1 MNKNRKEL
9 AEQLVEESI
18 VLLKNEN
25 HLLPLCKNQT
35 VAVFGRSA
43 LVTYV
48 SGNGS
53 GAARGSEN
61 SNILSELEKA
71 GITVCGEL
79 NQYYRKQ
86 REAEEVNPQEEFDF
100 SQMKEAV
107 NSGLMY
113 EIFGKYHAPVPEYP
127 VSECLL
133 TYVRKETDTAILV
146 IGRNAGGEECDRR
159 LEGDYYLTETEEV
172 LVSQVCGSFL
182 NVVVLLNVNGLID
195 LEWTLKYPSIKS
207 ILFLGLPGEG
217 GAKAAA
223 RIITGD
229 VTPSGKLA
237 FTIAHRYEDYPSAKH
252 FSWDKENEEHILT
265 YENYGLDAAENGS
278 VGFRKSPVT
287 VYQENIYN
295 GYRYFDSFRKEVLFP
310 FGYGLSYTE
319 FAMDVDC
326 IIKAEKGINAK
337 IRVKNVGYHAGK
349 EVVQLYVSMS
359 DGKTERAEQELK
371 GFEKTR
377 LLKPGQEECV
387 CIHIP
392 WDEFAYYDEK
402 ASEWL
407 IEKGNY
413 QIRMGNFSRQTVCIC
428 EIDVTEDI
436 VISVCSPALGLKA
449 CNVGKLSFLQK
460 DMLSRSERANDVC
473 STGNEEKQV
482 QKLVVSQNDV
492 KAEKKKSK
500 CERTITDLTDFSNE
514 QLAALLV
521 GYGPGIPFAGL
532 LDTEFAETI
541 CDKND
546 RPLTSNDH
554 PVGHNGYVSPA
565 IEEKGIQSIFYMDG
579 PAGIGRTVWPT
590 EMLLACAFN
599 RDVWYRFGDAV
610 AGECEEAQIDVWLA
624 PAVNLHRNPLCGR
637 NFEYFSE
644 DPFLT
649 GICACEVA
657 IGVQKNHPVLVC
669 PKHFAVYEQETYRR
683 GSAGKQYD
691 AVDSVITERA
701 ARELYLKPFEMLVRK
716 ANVHCMMTSF
726 NKING
731 KFTGGNCDLC
741 NRILRDEWGY
751 DGFLVT
757 DWGDMDVVVDG
768 ADAVAAGNDVVMP
781 GGPPVIEQILK
792 GYQEGRVTRGQ
803 MEKAVQHLLHTI
815 EILKQRKWKNEK
827 ENV

>member
-337 IRVKNVGYHAGK
+337 IRVKNVGYHA
-349 EVVQLYVSMS
+349 
-359 DGKTERAEQELK
+359 
-371 GFEKTR
+371 
-377 LLKPGQEECV
+377 
-387 CIHIP
+387 
-392 WDEFAYYDEK
+392 
-402 ASEWL
+402 
-407 IEKGNY
+407 
-413 QIRMGNFSRQTVCIC
+413 
-428 EIDVTEDI
+428 
-436 VISVCSPALGLKA
+436 
-449 CNVGKLSFLQK
+449 
-460 DMLSRSERANDVC
+460 
-473 STGNEEKQV
+473 
-482 QKLVVSQNDV
+482 
-492 KAEKKKSK
+492 
-500 CERTITDLTDFSNE
+500 
-514 QLAALLV
+514 
-521 GYGPGIPFAGL
+521 
-532 LDTEFAETI
+532 
-541 CDKND
+541 
-546 RPLTSNDH
+546 
-554 PVGHNGYVSPA
+554 
-565 IEEKGIQSIFYMDG
+565 
-579 PAGIGRTVWPT
+579 
-590 EMLLACAFN
+590 
-599 RDVWYRFGDAV
+599 
-610 AGECEEAQIDVWLA
+610 
-624 PAVNLHRNPLCGR
+624 
-637 NFEYFSE
+637 
-644 DPFLT
+644 
-649 GICACEVA
+649 
-657 IGVQKNHPVLVC
+657 
-669 PKHFAVYEQETYRR
+669 
-683 GSAGKQYD
+683 
-691 AVDSVITERA
+691 
-701 ARELYLKPFEMLVRK
+701 
-716 ANVHCMMTSF
+716 
-726 NKING
+726 
-731 KFTGGNCDLC
+731 
-741 NRILRDEWGY
+741 
-751 DGFLVT
+751 
-757 DWGDMDVVVDG
+757 
-768 ADAVAAGNDVVMP
+768 
-781 GGPPVIEQILK
+781 
-792 GYQEGRVTRGQ
+792 
-803 MEKAVQHLLHTI
+803 
-815 EILKQRKWKNEK
+815 
-827 ENV
+827 